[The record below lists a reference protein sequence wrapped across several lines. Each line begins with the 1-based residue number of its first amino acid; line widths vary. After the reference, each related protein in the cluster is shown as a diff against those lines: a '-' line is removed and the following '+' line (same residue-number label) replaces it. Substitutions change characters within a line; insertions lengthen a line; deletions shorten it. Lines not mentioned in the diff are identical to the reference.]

1 MGEDGLLLITPED
14 IRKHNTEKS
23 GSWLVIAGKV
33 YDVESLS
40 MQVIEL
46 LLATCKWEQ
55 CTHTHTHIHM
65 HTLSIL
71 PC

>member
-1 MGEDGLLLITPED
+1 MLLMAPSGASVMGEDGLLLITPED

-40 MQVIEL
+40 MQVRPLI
-46 LLATCKWEQ
+46 
-55 CTHTHTHIHM
+55 
-65 HTLSIL
+65 SIM
-71 PC
+71 